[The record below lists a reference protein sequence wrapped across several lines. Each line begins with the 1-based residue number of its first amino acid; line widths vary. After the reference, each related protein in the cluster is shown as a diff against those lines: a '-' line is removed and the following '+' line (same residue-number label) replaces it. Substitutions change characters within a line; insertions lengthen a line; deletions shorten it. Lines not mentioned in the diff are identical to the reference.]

1 MLLDAILAVTGLDP
15 RLGVDK
21 IVIKTEEEAP
31 WFTSPRVDTMIRLS
45 RADTMIRFS
54 RADGR
59 SDSIPL

>member
-45 RADTMIRFS
+45 RAD
-54 RADGR
+54 GR